1 MKSTSMSRLSPRRGE
16 IWTANLGDPPRRHW
30 VLVVSLDAR
39 NTSDRV
45 ESILIVPFGSAG
57 AEGPTTMKLEP
68 GETGLPSVS
77 FLKGHFIS
85 VMNKSRLLQ
94 RLARGLSQSRMREVS
109 AMVRRSFDPEAP
121 WEPDRNRG

>member
-1 MKSTSMSRLSPRRGE
+1 M
-16 IWTANLGDPPRRHW
+16 I
-30 VLVVSLDAR
+30 VSLDAR
-39 NTSDRV
+39 NASERV

-77 FLKGHFIS
+77 YLKGHFVS

-94 RLARGLSQSRMREVS
+94 RQPRALSQSRMREVA
-109 AMVRRSFDPEAP
+109 AMIRRAFDPDAP
-121 WEPDRNRG
+121 WEPERRR

>member
-1 MKSTSMSRLSPRRGE
+1 
-16 IWTANLGDPPRRHW
+16 
-30 VLVVSLDAR
+30 VVVVSLDAR
-39 NTSDRV
+39 NTSERV

-57 AEGPTTMKLEP
+57 AEGPTAMKLEP

-94 RLARGLSQSRMREVS
+94 RLPRGLSQSRMREVAS
-109 AMVRRSFDPEAP
+109 MVRRAFDPDAP
-121 WEPDRNRG
+121 WEPERNPG